1 MDLEAIIVA
10 VVISVVVIAA
20 IIWIVQR
27 QRASS
32 SIDKFIQK
40 RKSESI
46 LSDRAIFMEGREKLP
61 VALTLTRQS
70 VFYENQDFE
79 ARLDVAQID
88 EVEYDDET
96 MTGLS
101 QEGHRILRLRS
112 HSHTFEFIL
121 PSAQI
126 KQWEEHLSPHHLDEP
141 GDVKA
146 V

>member
-1 MDLEAIIVA
+1 MNLEAIIVA
-10 VVISVVVIAA
+10 VVVSVIVIAA
-20 IIWIVQR
+20 IIWLIQR

-32 SIDKFIQK
+32 SIDKFMQK
-40 RKSESI
+40 RKGESI
-46 LSDRAIFMEGREKLP
+46 LSHRAVFMEGREKLA
-61 VALTLTRQS
+61 VALTLTDKT

-79 ARLDVAQID
+79 ARLDITQID

-101 QEGHRILRLRS
+101 QDGHRILRLRS

-121 PSAQI
+121 PNAQI

-141 GDVKA
+141 GA
-146 V
+146 VEAV